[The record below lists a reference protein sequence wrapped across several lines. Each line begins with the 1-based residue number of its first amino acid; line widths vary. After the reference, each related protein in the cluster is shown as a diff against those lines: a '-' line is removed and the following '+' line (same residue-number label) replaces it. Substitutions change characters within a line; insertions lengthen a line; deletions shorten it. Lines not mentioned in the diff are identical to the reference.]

1 MTVRTSTA
9 STGAAVS
16 TPGPVLV
23 SGAHR
28 SGTTWVGTTLAT
40 DDGILYL
47 PEPFNL
53 DHLYPGLCGA
63 RFPWWFMHVDAE
75 TAGPYRDNI
84 ARMLRLEFCWR
95 DAVAAAARSPRA
107 GARAARIAR
116 VLRQAHAA
124 GCRPLVK
131 DPIALLSAEWLAD
144 TFEMH
149 VIVLIRHPA
158 AFAASLLR
166 LDWRFDFLNFFS
178 QPALMER
185 DLAPFAAEIEA
196 AVRRR
201 LDAVSEAGLL
211 WKCLYATVD
220 RYRRERPDWLFLRHE
235 DLSVRPVDGF
245 QAMCRHIGIAYSA
258 AIAAEVA
265 RTTAP
270 GNPVDPPPGVAHALL
285 RDSRNAAA
293 NWRPHME
300 RREVAALRASVEEI
314 SSRFYTDAEWSG

>member
-9 STGAAVS
+9 STGAAAS

-23 SGAHR
+23 TGAHR
-28 SGTTWVGTTLAT
+28 SGTTWVGTTLAA
-40 DDGILYL
+40 DDEILYL

-63 RFPWWFMHVDAE
+63 RFPSWFMHLDAE
-75 TAGPYRDNI
+75 TARPYRDDI

-95 DAVAAAARSPRA
+95 DAGAAAVRSPRA
-107 GARAARIAR
+107 GVRAAQIGRL
-116 VLRQAHAA
+116 LRRGRSA

-131 DPIALLSAEWLAD
+131 DPIALFSAEWLAE
-144 TFEMH
+144 TFRMH

-166 LDWRFDFLNFFS
+166 LDWRFDFVNFVS
-178 QPALMER
+178 QPTLMER

-220 RYRRERPDWLFLRHE
+220 RYRRERPNWLFVRHE
-235 DLSVRPVDGF
+235 DLSTYPVDGF
-245 QAMCRHIGIAYSA
+245 QAMCRHVDTAYST

-270 GNPVDPPPGVAHALL
+270 GNPVDAPTGIAHALL
-285 RDSRNAAA
+285 RDSRRAAA
-293 NWRPHME
+293 NWRP
-300 RREVAALRASVEEI
+300 RLDRQDVAALRASVEEI